1 MKNEEK
7 TMKWQL
13 PICSACCM
21 KGLETKTWD
30 SKTKMCS
37 SENSIIWKW
46 KSIEK
51 KKDASKNEL
60 KHQNTKTYTASF
72 DNGLTGE
79 TISNTIFGM
88 LKLLEEHH
96 WKIKWIYYYYSR
108 IKPDDIP
115 NGIMNG
121 KRGTVQRFE
130 IRNAMHTLYCIL
142 YTAYLQVVPVTIIP
156 MLPNVVHIL
165 QTAKCILCT

>member
-1 MKNEEK
+1 MRLKNERRIK
-7 TMKWQL
+7 KKN
-13 PICSACCM
+13 I
-21 KGLETKTWD
+21 
-30 SKTKMCS
+30 

-88 LKLLEEHH
+88 LKLLEENH

-108 IKPDDIP
+108 IKTDDIP
-115 NGIMNG
+115 NGIVNG
-121 KRGTVQRFE
+121 KRATVQQSNVSISEMRCTH
-130 IRNAMHTLYCIL
+130 IAYCTLHTCNSYI
-142 YTAYLQVVPVTIIP
+142 PVTIAP
-156 MLPNVVHIL
+156 MLH
-165 QTAKCILCT
+165 TTDC